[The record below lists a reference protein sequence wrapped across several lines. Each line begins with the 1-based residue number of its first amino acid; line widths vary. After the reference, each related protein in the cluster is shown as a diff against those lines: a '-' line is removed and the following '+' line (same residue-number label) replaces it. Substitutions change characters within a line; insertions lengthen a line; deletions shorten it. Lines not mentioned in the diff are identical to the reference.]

1 MSLTTPHIVSLG
13 MFSYWPTALQ
23 KTANADTERVSVP
36 DTLYQRL
43 VQKDR
48 REERAFGF
56 IRESYRA
63 WRLTG
68 MEARKVIVTTPE
80 PMKAEAPTND
90 DLVDALQL
98 FHDEMQDDDEN
109 DDHRIMQDNAALCT
123 PTTYEAMAPLTM
135 APPHAMCL
143 ESPPTTDLGSVAEPP
158 APTKKRKFRKCGSSD
173 ATKVLRDWLFD
184 PHHQEHPYP
193 SEKEKKLLS
202 DESGLTIK
210 QIGIWFRN
218 ARQRLCQPT
227 PSKMTIHPEQAAS
240 FMQLVSLRHDEATPL
255 RRGAWSAEENLYAQ
269 RLIELFT
276 QGHMPILEGTP
287 LRSFLAMALHC
298 HTMRISKK
306 FVRDSSVGK
315 ITFRRDRIFNAH
327 GGVFEGILQD
337 LLHLKARVLETRPA
351 NVASQKHSGDDA
363 AFQVQAWLRNDPP
376 AFKAEPPPPLDDAM
390 ENDMLDAFE
399 FDLLGATFG
408 PYEIDPTVAAMLSP

>member
-1 MSLTTPHIVSLG
+1 MALSTPHIVSLG

-23 KTANADTERVSVP
+23 KTATADTERVSVP
-36 DTLYQRL
+36 ETLYQRL

-63 WRLTG
+63 WRIAA
-68 MEARKVIVTTPE
+68 MEARKTVQKPSPAPVETHSLSHMHDISIMPE
-80 PMKAEAPTND
+80 
-90 DLVDALQL
+90 
-98 FHDEMQDDDEN
+98 
-109 DDHRIMQDNAALCT
+109 DNAAMLFT
-123 PTTYEAMAPLTM
+123 PMSYNVQAEPL
-135 APPHAMCL
+135 L
-143 ESPPTTDLGSVAEPP
+143 ESPPTTEVNMAGLTH
-158 APTKKRKFRKCGSSD
+158 APSKKRKFRKCGSSD

-184 PHHQEHPYP
+184 PHNQEHPYP

-218 ARQRLCQPT
+218 ARQRLCQPSQ
-227 PSKMTIHPEQAAS
+227 SKMTIHPEQAS
-240 FMQLVSLRHDEATPL
+240 TFMDRVSLRIDETTPL
-255 RRGAWSAEENLYAQ
+255 RRGAWSPDENQYAQ

-276 QGHMPILEGTP
+276 AGHMPILEGTP

-315 ITFRRDRIFNAH
+315 ITFRRDRHFNAH
-327 GGVFEGILQD
+327 GGVFDGIVCELMT
-337 LLHLKARVLETRPA
+337 LKSRVLENRPSSTS
-351 NVASQKHSGDDA
+351 ASLGKLSHDEA
-363 AFQVQAWLRNDPP
+363 ALQVRAWLRDDPQLP
-376 AFKAEPPPPLDDAM
+376 PPPVAPVKTEVPPPPLDDAM

-408 PYEIDPTVAAMLSP
+408 PYEIDPTVAALLSP